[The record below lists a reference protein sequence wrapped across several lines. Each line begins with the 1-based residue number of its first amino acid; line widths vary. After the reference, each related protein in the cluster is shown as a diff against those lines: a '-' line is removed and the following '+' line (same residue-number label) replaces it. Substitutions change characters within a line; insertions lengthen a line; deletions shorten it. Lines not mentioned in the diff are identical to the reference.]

1 MDDDVFLLE
10 DIIVAKAVKP
20 LQKSVTKTVKQ
31 HKDDVVKKTSRK
43 VKSSSNT
50 KVTTESKIALKH
62 ASLDKTALNHLIGQA
77 IAKYRKQAALSQE
90 QLAEAL
96 GIGYEAVSRM
106 ERGVVIPTVD
116 RLIAIAD
123 IVNCPV
129 TELLSQ
135 SSPRPT
141 DEVVHLHQLLC
152 SLSSENKQWLME
164 QIEAWVQKL
173 K

>member
-1 MDDDVFLLE
+1 MDDDVSLLE

-20 LQKSVTKTVKQ
+20 LQKSVAKVAKQTKSKTVEKINSKT
-31 HKDDVVKKTSRK
+31 KDMPSSKVSKKS
-43 VKSSSNT
+43 
-50 KVTTESKIALKH
+50 
-62 ASLDKTALNHLIGQA
+62 KTATNAIQSNEIPLNHLIGQA

-116 RLIAIAD
+116 RLIHIAE
-123 IVNCPV
+123 IVDCPV
-129 TELLSQ
+129 TELLNQ
-135 SSPRPT
+135 SSPRPA
-141 DEVVHLHQLLC
+141 DEVVHLHQLLS
-152 SLSSENKQWLME
+152 SLSVENKLWLME
-164 QIEAWVQKL
+164 QVELWVKKL

>member
-1 MDDDVFLLE
+1 M
-10 DIIVAKAVKP
+10 AKAVKP
-20 LQKSVTKTVKQ
+20 LQKSVAKTAKQTKVKAVKKVSSKGKATPNSKVSREIKATKETKKSKIVLNTVK
-31 HKDDVVKKTSRK
+31 
-43 VKSSSNT
+43 SNET
-50 KVTTESKIALKH
+50 P
-62 ASLDKTALNHLIGQA
+62 LNHLIGQA

-116 RLIAIAD
+116 RLIAIAE
-123 IVNCPV
+123 IVGCPV

-135 SSPRPT
+135 SSPRPS
-141 DEVVHLHQLLC
+141 DEVVHLHQLLS
-152 SLSSENKQWLME
+152 SLSNDNKQWLME
-164 QIEAWVQKL
+164 QVELWVTKL

>member
-1 MDDDVFLLE
+1 MNTRSWRLSGGYAVTN
-10 DIIVAKAVKP
+10 AVK
-20 LQKSVTKTVKQ
+20 SA
-31 HKDDVVKKTSRK
+31 KKTKQTQVNKQSDT
-43 VKSSSNT
+43 SN
-50 KVTTESKIALKH
+50 EL
-62 ASLDKTALNHLIGQA
+62 ALNHVIGKA

-106 ERGVVIPTVD
+106 ERGVVIPTLD

>member
-1 MDDDVFLLE
+1 MAKAIEILKEPSIAKV
-10 DIIVAKAVKP
+10 VKRAKAVKQTNAKTIKKASS
-20 LQKSVTKTVKQ
+20 QKQGASKGSIIKETSVTANV
-31 HKDDVVKKTSRK
+31 
-43 VKSSSNT
+43 
-50 KVTTESKIALKH
+50 EGF
-62 ASLDKTALNHLIGQA
+62 ALNHAIGKA
-77 IAKYRKQAALSQE
+77 IAKYRKQANLSQE

-116 RLIAIAD
+116 RLIEIAEVVD
-123 IVNCPV
+123 CPV
-129 TELLSQ
+129 TEFLSQ

-141 DEVVHLHQLLC
+141 DEVVHLYQLLS

-164 QIEAWVQKL
+164 QIELWVSKL

>member
-20 LQKSVTKTVKQ
+20 LKKSVTKAVKQ
-31 HKDDVVKKTSRK
+31 PKDDVVKKISRK
-43 VKSSSNT
+43 AKNTSNT
-50 KVTTESKIALKH
+50 KVTTESKTALKN
-62 ASLDKTALNHLIGQA
+62 AGLDKTALNHLIGQA
-77 IAKYRKQAALSQE
+77 IAKHRKQAALSQE

-116 RLIAIAD
+116 RLIEIAEILD
-123 IVNCPV
+123 CPV

-141 DEVVHLHQLLC
+141 DEVVHLHQLLS
-152 SLSSENKQWLME
+152 SLSVENKQWLME
-164 QIEAWVQKL
+164 QIERWASKL

>member
-1 MDDDVFLLE
+1 MVKAVKSLQSSAD
-10 DIIVAKAVKP
+10 AKAVK
-20 LQKSVTKTVKQ
+20 QKSKAAKNV
-31 HKDDVVKKTSRK
+31 SRK
-43 VKSSSNT
+43 GKAAPNSKVSREIKATKETKNPNKIVLNTVQSN
-50 KVTTESKIALKH
+50 EIP
-62 ASLDKTALNHLIGQA
+62 LNHLIGQA

-116 RLIAIAD
+116 RLIAIAE

-129 TELLSQ
+129 TELLNQ

-141 DEVVHLHQLLC
+141 DEVVHLHQLLS
-152 SLSSENKQWLME
+152 SLSAENKQWLME
-164 QIEAWVQKL
+164 QIEQWVAKL

>member
-20 LQKSVTKTVKQ
+20 LQVSVAKVVKQTKVKTAKKVSSKSVLKIKSSKETKPTVKTI
-31 HKDDVVKKTSRK
+31 KTDG
-43 VKSSSNT
+43 V
-50 KVTTESKIALKH
+50 
-62 ASLDKTALNHLIGQA
+62 ALNHLIGKA
-77 IAKYRKQAALSQE
+77 IAKYRKQANLSQE

-116 RLIAIAD
+116 RLIEIAE
-123 IVNCPV
+123 IVGCPV
-129 TELLSQ
+129 TELLNQ
-135 SSPRPT
+135 SSSRPT
-141 DEVVHLHQLLC
+141 DEVVHLHQLLS
-152 SLSSENKQWLME
+152 SLSVENKLWLMAQVE
-164 QIEAWVQKL
+164 QWVQKL

>member
-1 MDDDVFLLE
+1 MDDDVSLFKE
-10 DIIVAKAVKP
+10 IIVAKAVKP
-20 LQKSVTKTVKQ
+20 LQKSVAKVAKQ
-31 HKDDVVKKTSRK
+31 TK
-43 VKSSSNT
+43 VKTAKKVSSKSEPKVKGSKET
-50 KVTTESKIALKH
+50 KPIV
-62 ASLDKTALNHLIGQA
+62 KTIKTDGVALNHLIGQA

-116 RLIAIAD
+116 RLIEIAE
-123 IVNCPV
+123 IVSCPV
-129 TELLSQ
+129 TVLLSQ
-135 SSPRPT
+135 TSPRPT

-152 SLSSENKQWLME
+152 SLSHENKQWLME
-164 QIEAWVQKL
+164 QIELWVQKL